1 MNLRTLWDDL
11 REIPL
16 FIRMAA
22 ALRRASDEGRET
34 LGVLVREQADRIPD
48 RVLLRFENETLTYA
62 AFNGGVNAFAAVFK
76 QAGIGREPVALMLE
90 NSPTLLMAQAAV
102 AKIGAIGALINT
114 HLRGAPLS
122 HVLLASGARHV
133 FADAECLPHVVALP
147 DAVSLTVWGE
157 GDPAALPP
165 H

>member
-1 MNLRTLWDDL
+1 MSMRFGAGASIAMTIADGRAVSRLLRCATSLTICGAMNLRTLWDDL

-76 QAGIGREPVALMLE
+76 
-90 NSPTLLMAQAAV
+90 
-102 AKIGAIGALINT
+102 
-114 HLRGAPLS
+114 
-122 HVLLASGARHV
+122 
-133 FADAECLPHVVALP
+133 
-147 DAVSLTVWGE
+147 
-157 GDPAALPP
+157 
-165 H
+165 